1 MQDQAKSLR
10 ERVLDLKKKDAKN
23 TNFISIT
30 SGKGGV
36 GKTNIVA
43 NLAYIFANYF
53 NKRVLAFDADLGLGN
68 LNVLL
73 GIKTKYTLRDI
84 IEYGFPIKN
93 IIINYKNF
101 DILPGLSDLTGL
113 DEIKKDDI
121 DYLIVKLKEIC
132 KEYDLVLI
140 DTSAGLNKDVIS
152 FIASSNRA
160 IVITTPEPTALA
172 DAYALIKKLY
182 IDFSYKDFEIVFNM
196 VKDSKEFNES
206 FNKFMFVCQKYLKFS
221 PNFLGYLPFT
231 LKLRECVKKGQFI
244 TDIYPNE
251 EFSLKLKQIAARI
264 LNIKLEMEEES
275 FWNKL
280 LKILRLNFGEENE

>member
-10 ERVLDLKKKDAKN
+10 EKVLNLKKN
-23 TNFISIT
+23 ETTSTNFISIT

-43 NLAYIFANYF
+43 NLAYIFSNYF
-53 NKRVLAFDADLGLGN
+53 NKKVLAFDADLGLGN

-73 GIKTKYTLRDI
+73 GIKTKYTLRDV

-101 DILPGLSDLTGL
+101 DILPGISDLTGL
-113 DEIKKDDI
+113 DEIQKDDI
-121 DYLIVKLKEIC
+121 DYLIFKLKEIC

-140 DTSAGLNKDVIS
+140 DTSAGLNKDIIS
-152 FIASSNRA
+152 FIAASNKT

-182 IDFSYKDFEIVFNM
+182 IDFNYKNFDLIFNM
-196 VKDSKEFNES
+196 VKDSREFNES
-206 FNKFMFVCQKYLKFS
+206 FNKFIFVCQKYLKFA
-221 PNFLGYLPFT
+221 PNFLGDLPFT
-231 LKLRECVKKGQFI
+231 LKLRECVKKRQLI

-251 EFSLKLKQIAARI
+251 KFSLKLKQIAARI
-264 LNIKLEMEEES
+264 LNIKLEIEKTS
-275 FWNKL
+275 FWDKF
-280 LKILRLNFGEENE
+280 LKIFKLNRGEKNE

>member
-10 ERVLDLKKKDAKN
+10 ERVLDLKKNEIKN
-23 TNFISIT
+23 TNFISVT

-43 NLAYIFANYF
+43 NLAYIFANHF
-53 NKRVLAFDADLGLGN
+53 NKKVLAFDADLGLGN

-73 GIKTKYTLRDI
+73 GIKTKYTLRDV

-113 DEIKKDDI
+113 EEIQKDDI

-152 FIASSNRA
+152 FIAASNKT

-182 IDFSYKDFEIVFNM
+182 IDFKYKNFELIFNM
-196 VKDSKEFNES
+196 VRDSKEFNES
-206 FNKFMFVCQKYLKFS
+206 FNKFIFVCQKYLRFT
-221 PNFLGYLPFT
+221 PNF
-231 LKLRECVKKGQFI
+231 
-244 TDIYPNE
+244 
-251 EFSLKLKQIAARI
+251 
-264 LNIKLEMEEES
+264 
-275 FWNKL
+275 
-280 LKILRLNFGEENE
+280 

>member
-10 ERVLDLKKKDAKN
+10 EKVLDLKKNEAKN
-23 TNFISIT
+23 TNFISIA

-43 NLAYIFANYF
+43 NLAYIFANHF
-53 NKRVLAFDADLGLGN
+53 NKKVLAFDADLGLGN
-68 LNVLL
+68 LDVLL
-73 GIKTKYTLRDI
+73 GIKTKYTLRDV

-93 IIINYKNF
+93 VIINYKNF

-113 DEIKKDDI
+113 DEIQKDDI

-132 KEYDLVLI
+132 KEYDFVLI
-140 DTSAGLNKDVIS
+140 DTSASLSKDVIS
-152 FIASSNRA
+152 FIVSSNKT

-182 IDFSYKDFEIVFNM
+182 MDFKYKNFELIFNM
-196 VKDSKEFNES
+196 VRDTKEFNES
-206 FNKFMFVCQKYLKFS
+206 FKKFMFVCQKYLKFT

-231 LKLRECVKKGQFI
+231 LKLRECVKKRQLI
-244 TDIYPNE
+244 ADIYPNE
-251 EFSLKLKQIAARI
+251 EFSLKLKQIAAKI
-264 LNIKLEMEEES
+264 LNIKLDIGKES
-275 FWNKL
+275 FWDKFLKL
-280 LKILRLNFGEENE
+280 FKFNSGDKNE

>member
-231 LKLRECVKKGQFI
+231 LKLRECVKKRLLI

-251 EFSLKLKQIAARI
+251 EFSLKLKQIAAKI
-264 LNIKLEMEEES
+264 LNITLDTKNNS
-275 FWNKL
+275 FWDKF
-280 LKILRLNFGEENE
+280 LKILKLWRKE

>member
-182 IDFSYKDFEIVFNM
+182 IDFSYKNFEIIFNM

-231 LKLRECVKKGQFI
+231 LKLRECVKKRLLI

-251 EFSLKLKQIAARI
+251 EFSLKLKQIAAKI
-264 LNIKLEMEEES
+264 LNITLDTKNNS
-275 FWNKL
+275 FWDKF
-280 LKILRLNFGEENE
+280 LKILKLWRKE